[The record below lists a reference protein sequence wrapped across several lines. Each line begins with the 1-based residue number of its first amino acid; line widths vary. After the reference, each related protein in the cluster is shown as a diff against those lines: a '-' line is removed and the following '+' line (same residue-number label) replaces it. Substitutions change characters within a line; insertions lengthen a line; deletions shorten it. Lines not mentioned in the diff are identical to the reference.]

1 MPNRIQ
7 VNGTITVLH
16 TRKMLRNAGRLPA
29 ALEGVGAVV
38 ENSCMRTSA
47 RRPAPDLRGNA

>member
-7 VNGTITVLH
+7 VNGTIRVLH

-29 ALEGVGAVV
+29 ALEGVGAVA
-38 ENSCMRTSA
+38 ENKLYAHVSA
-47 RRPAPDLRGNA
+47 MAGAGLAR

>member
-16 TRKMLRNAGRLPA
+16 TRKILRNAGRLPA